1 MRRLFGLGAAIVL
14 ASCGGDSPAAPATS
28 TTPPFTPVVTRVVVS
43 PGTVQLTVGGGA
55 TLVASVRDQRD
66 SAMSGKAVTW
76 TSSASGIATVS
87 AAGVLAGVA
96 AGSATITAT
105 TDGKSGSATVTVT
118 AASAPPPSE
127 FQTTVPTYELNV
139 IGARPTA
146 NSATLSVYS
155 PTDRTATVTL
165 VGDGRTFSL
174 PLTGGTAGNLD
185 ITGLTPDRAYRFRV
199 DAGGA
204 SVSGQFR
211 TARSAGAP
219 YRFTIQADSHL
230 DGNSDTRIYANTMA
244 NIVADSSDF
253 LVDLG
258 DTFMS
263 DKFQDYHDA
272 APMYPAQRYYFGL
285 AGATTPVYL
294 VQGNHDAENGWLAAN
309 AAWAAGMRTRYFAA
323 PQVNAFYSTGTARNY
338 FAWTWGDATYI
349 ALDPYYFTT
358 SKPTGTNAGWMW
370 TLGREQYDWLVGVL
384 QRNTAPYTFVF
395 LHHLVG
401 GNGTDARGGSE
412 ASVFFEW
419 GGKNLDGT
427 SGFASNRA
435 GWSKPIHDL
444 FVQYKVSAVF
454 HGHDHLYVHQER
466 DGIAYQE
473 VPQPSFARE
482 GQTSSAVDY
491 GYLSGTLQASSGH
504 LRITV
509 TPARATVEYIRSRL
523 TAGNGGVVDSYTI
536 APAVR
541 P

>member
-1 MRRLFGLGAAIVL
+1 MRRLLGTGAAIL
-14 ASCGGDSPAAPATS
+14 IASCGGNSPAAPATS
-28 TTPPFTPVVTRVVVS
+28 STTTFTPVVTRVVVS
-43 PGTVQLTVGGGA
+43 PGTAQLTVGSSA
-55 TLVASVRDQRD
+55 TLSASVRDQRD
-66 SAMSGKAVTW
+66 SAMAGKMVTW
-76 TSSASGIATVS
+76 ASSVPTVATVS
-87 AAGVLAGVA
+87 AAGVLTGVA
-96 AGSATITAT
+96 AGTSSVTAT
-105 TDGKSGSATVTVT
+105 VEGKAGSATVTVT

-127 FQTTVPTYELNV
+127 FQTTVPSYELNV
-139 IGARPTA
+139 IGARPSTNA
-146 NSATLSVYS
+146 ATLSLYS

-165 VGDGRTFSL
+165 LGDGRTFSV
-174 PLTGGTAGNLD
+174 PLTGGTAANLD
-185 ITGLTPDRAYRFRV
+185 ITGLTQDRAYRYRV
-199 DAGGA
+199 DAGAA

-211 TARSAGAP
+211 TARSAGAS
-219 YRFTIQADSHL
+219 YRFTMQADSHL

-244 NIVADSSDF
+244 NIAADSSDF
-253 LVDLG
+253 LIDLG

-285 AGATTPVYL
+285 AGATTPVFL
-294 VQGNHDAENGWLAAN
+294 VQGNHDAENGWLPAN
-309 AAWAAGMRTRYFAA
+309 AAWAAAMRTRYFAA
-323 PQVNAFYSTGTARNY
+323 PQANAFYATGTARNY

-349 ALDPYYFTT
+349 ALDPYYFTS

-384 QRNTAPYTFVF
+384 QRNTSPYTFVF

-419 GGKNLDGT
+419 GGKNLDGS
-427 SGFASNRA
+427 SGFAANRA